1 MTCCL
6 YTIVVCA
13 VGVLLDCFFVDRDDS
28 LNCCHTCFRS
38 RRRTSMGTQVDEI
51 DLPFGVATT
60 ETLLPRLETAEY
72 DLEDGVEQYD
82 IAEILGGSVR
92 RTYTGSPI

>member
-1 MTCCL
+1 
-6 YTIVVCA
+6 
-13 VGVLLDCFFVDRDDS
+13 
-28 LNCCHTCFRS
+28 
-38 RRRTSMGTQVDEI
+38 MGTQVDEI

>member
-1 MTCCL
+1 M
-6 YTIVVCA
+6 
-13 VGVLLDCFFVDRDDS
+13 GVLLDCFFVDREDS

-60 ETLLPRLETAEY
+60 ETLLPRVQSAGL
-72 DLEDGVEQYD
+72 DLEADVQVQRYD
-82 IAEILGGSVR
+82 IAEIMGGSVR